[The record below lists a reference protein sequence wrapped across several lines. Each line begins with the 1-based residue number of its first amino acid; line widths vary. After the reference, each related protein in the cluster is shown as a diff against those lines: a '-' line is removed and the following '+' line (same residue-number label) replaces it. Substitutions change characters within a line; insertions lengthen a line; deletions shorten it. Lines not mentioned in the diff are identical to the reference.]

1 MIAACT
7 LLFAQ
12 ASLAAPM
19 KVTVSKVQG
28 TVQVQDGAAWKTLK
42 DGDTVKSGA
51 EVKTG
56 AGSSCLLKWAG
67 GNVVKVGPMS
77 NLTVTAEKSGADEKS
92 KVDLKN
98 GKVSAHA
105 KKLGTGGSS
114 FNVST
119 PTAVAGVRGTDIIAE
134 IAAGNVSFGVSD
146 GQLEMSVGG
155 KTFVLEDGFLL
166 KVDPEGGFSEPIPI
180 PPVMMQ
186 ELKIQFDALKE
197 EAASDAALG
206 GNDEDSDEDA
216 DEDSDEDSDE
226 DADAD
231 SDEDSDM
238 DADADSDEDMDMGMD
253 EDFED
258 VTDNIDDILDNED
271 NNDIVDAAIN
281 EYITG
286 AIEVIINL
294 DPATPQ

>member
-1 MIAACT
+1 
-7 LLFAQ
+7 
-12 ASLAAPM
+12 M
-19 KVTVSKVQG
+19 KNPK
-28 TVQVQDGAAWKTLK
+28 WILKTARFRP
-42 DGDTVKSGA
+42 T
-51 EVKTG
+51 
-56 AGSSCLLKWAG
+56 
-67 GNVVKVGPMS
+67 P
-77 NLTVTAEKSGADEKS
+77 
-92 KVDLKN
+92 
-98 GKVSAHA
+98 